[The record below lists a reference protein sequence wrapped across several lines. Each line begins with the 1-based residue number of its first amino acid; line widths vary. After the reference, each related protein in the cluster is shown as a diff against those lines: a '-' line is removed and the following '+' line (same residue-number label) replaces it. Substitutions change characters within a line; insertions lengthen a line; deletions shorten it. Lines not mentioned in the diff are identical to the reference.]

1 MTNPRSGAM
10 GMARREA
17 RGFFS
22 SPAGWTI
29 AAVFALVAGL
39 VFVGLLIRFRQAGL
53 SLAQSSQ
60 VKPGEIGLHVSD
72 WVVRPYLFNL
82 GSVLLFFIPLLTMRS
97 IAEER
102 RSGSLEMLFSLPLRG
117 SDIVLGKFVGAMA
130 CLAGLLAVVPL
141 HGFFLAVVST
151 PDWGSAA
158 VGTLGLLLLGVFML
172 SLGILISTLSQ
183 SQIEAGVLTLGIL
196 LLLGLGP
203 SVTEAVSPGLAHVL
217 DYVAVLNRF
226 EDFTRGV
233 IDLRHVAFFL
243 GGTLLWLALALR
255 SLDLLRWRGI

>member
-1 MTNPRSGAM
+1 MGGA
-10 GMARREA
+10 ARARGLAKREA
-17 RGFFS
+17 RGFFA
-22 SPAGWTI
+22 SPVGWTI

-39 VFVGLLIRFRQAGL
+39 VFVGLLIRYRQAGL
-53 SLAQSSQ
+53 NLAQSSQ
-60 VKPGEIGLHVSD
+60 VRPGEIGLHVSD

-102 RSGSLEMLFSLPLRG
+102 RTGSLEMLFSLPLRA
-117 SDIVLGKFVGAMA
+117 SDIIVGKFAGA
-130 CLAGLLAVVPL
+130 CLSLAALLAIVPI
-141 HGFFLAVVST
+141 HGVFLALLST

-158 VGTLGLLLLGVFML
+158 VGTFGLVLLGMFMV
-172 SLGILISTLSQ
+172 SLGILISALSQ
-183 SQIEAGVLTLGIL
+183 SQVEAGVLTLGVL

-203 SVTEAVSPGLAHVL
+203 SVTQAVSPGLAHL
-217 DYVAVLNRF
+217 FEYVAVLDRF

-233 IDLRHVAFFL
+233 IDLRHVAFFF
-243 GGTLLWLALALR
+243 GGTLLWLALAIR